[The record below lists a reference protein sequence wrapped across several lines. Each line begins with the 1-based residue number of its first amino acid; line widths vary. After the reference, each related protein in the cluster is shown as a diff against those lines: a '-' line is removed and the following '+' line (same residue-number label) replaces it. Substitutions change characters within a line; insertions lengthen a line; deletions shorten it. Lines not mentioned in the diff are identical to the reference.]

1 MRPAGR
7 RPATCQDGGVDASPL
22 ACSGVHKSYGDHVAL
37 RGVDLRVEAG
47 EILGFLGPNGSG
59 KTTAMRIALGL
70 LRADA
75 GTVRVLGVDP
85 SSDRAHRRRVG
96 YLPSS
101 PRFYERMHGGR
112 LLAHLEALGGVPAV
126 LRHELC
132 ERLTLTAADL
142 ARPVHA
148 YSRGMRQ
155 KLGIVQALQHDP
167 ELCVLDEPSEGLDP
181 LVQDAFFAILRDR
194 RRAGRTILFSSH
206 VLSEVDELCD
216 RVALIRA
223 GRIVDTRTLAELR
236 AGRPRIVLVR
246 SAAPPALPDSELL
259 ESGDGRHR
267 FASHGS
273 VKALLAALAAAA
285 IDDVTIEEP
294 SLEDIF
300 LGYYRDES

>member
-1 MRPAGR
+1 
-7 RPATCQDGGVDASPL
+7 VEASPL
-22 ACSGVHKSYGDHVAL
+22 ACSGLHKSYGDHVAL
-37 RGVDLRVEAG
+37 RGVDLAVEEG

-59 KTTAMRIALGL
+59 KTTAMRIALGF
-70 LRADA
+70 LRADP

-85 SSDRAHRRRVG
+85 WSDRAHRRRVG

-101 PRFYERMHGGR
+101 PRFYERMRGGR
-112 LLAHLEALGGVPAV
+112 LLAHLEALGGVTAV
-126 LRHELC
+126 LRDELC

-181 LVQDAFFAILRDR
+181 LVQEAFFAILRDR
-194 RRAGRTILFSSH
+194 RLAGRTILFSSH

-223 GRIVDTRTLAELR
+223 GRIVDTRTLGELR
-236 AGRPRIVLVR
+236 AGRPRIVRIR
-246 SAAPPALPDSELL
+246 SAASLTLPDSDLL
-259 ESGDGRHR
+259 EGGDGWQR
-267 FASHGS
+267 FASRGD
-273 VKALLAALAAAA
+273 VNALLAALAAAPV
-285 IDDVTIEEP
+285 DDVTIEEP